1 MDESQLRNLSPLDGR
16 YRDKTNVTREIFS
29 EHALIIA
36 RIKSEASWLEFF
48 LENFRKDLLTKD
60 VKEKLNQLSKSPSS
74 SIAIRTKEIEQT
86 TNHDVK
92 AVELALAEEFDGNEE
107 LQSLIHIF
115 LTSEDVNSLSY
126 AMMLQS
132 SLGSFQ
138 KLLISLTKN
147 IQNKSDKFSD
157 LAMLARTHG
166 QPATPTTLGKELNVF
181 NQRLRNEL
189 KKLKKQKVY
198 AKWGGATA
206 NYNPHLLAFPE
217 MDWLDLSKSFL
228 AKQEIALTSV
238 STQIEPHDY
247 MADIFQNFVRINNI
261 LIDFSHDIWTYISQ
275 DYFKLKLV
283 ENEVGSSTMPH
294 KVNPIDFENA
304 EGNLGL
310 STAIFNHLADKLTKS
325 RLQRDLSDSTV
336 LRNIGSAFGY
346 LEIAITSLEKG
357 IQKLDANVDKI
368 ASDLSERY
376 ELLAE
381 PLQSFLRLEGK
392 KDAYDLVKKITRGK
406 TLTRKSYI
414 EVVEKLIDNKKYK
427 KILLQLKPESYLG
440 LAKNLAK
447 KGDI

>member
-74 SIAIRTKEIEQT
+74 SITIRTKEIEQT

-147 IQNKSDKFSD
+147 IQNKSDEFSD

-189 KKLKKQKVY
+189 KKIKNQKVY

-217 MDWLDLSKSFL
+217 MDWVDLSKSFL
-228 AKQEIALTSV
+228 AKKEIALTSV

-336 LRNIGSAFGY
+336 LRNIGSAFGH
-346 LEIAITSLEKG
+346 LEIAISSLEKG
-357 IQKLDANVDKI
+357 IQKLDANVEKI

-440 LAKNLAK
+440 LARNLAK

>member
-74 SIAIRTKEIEQT
+74 SIAFRTKEIEQT

-132 SLGSFQ
+132 ALGSFQ

-189 KKLKKQKVY
+189 KKLKNQKVY

-427 KILLQLKPESYLG
+427 KTLLQLKPESYLG

>member
-132 SLGSFQ
+132 ALGSFQ

-189 KKLKKQKVY
+189 KKLKNQKVY

-427 KILLQLKPESYLG
+427 ETLLQLKPESYLG

>member
-74 SIAIRTKEIEQT
+74 SITIRTKEIEQT

-132 SLGSFQ
+132 ALGSFQ

-147 IQNKSDKFSD
+147 IQNKSDEFSD

-189 KKLKKQKVY
+189 KKLKNQKVY

-217 MDWLDLSKSFL
+217 MDWLHLSKSFL
-228 AKQEIALTSV
+228 AKQEIGLTSV

>member
-48 LENFRKDLLTKD
+48 LENFRKDLLSKD

-74 SIAIRTKEIEQT
+74 SITIRTKEIEQT

-115 LTSEDVNSLSY
+115 LTSEDVNSSSY

-132 SLGSFQ
+132 ALGSFQ

-147 IQNKSDKFSD
+147 IQNKSDEFSD

-189 KKLKKQKVY
+189 KKIKNQKVY

-217 MDWLDLSKSFL
+217 MDWVDLSRSFL
-228 AKQEIALTSV
+228 AKKEIALTSV

-283 ENEVGSSTMPH
+283 EKEVGSSTMPH

-336 LRNIGSAFGY
+336 LRNIGSAFGH
-346 LEIAITSLEKG
+346 LEIAISSLEKG
-357 IQKLDANVDKI
+357 IQKLDANVEKI

-414 EVVEKLIDNKKYK
+414 EVVEKLIENEKYK

-440 LAKNLAK
+440 LARNLAK

>member
-60 VKEKLNQLSKSPSS
+60 VKGKLNQLSKSPSS

-132 SLGSFQ
+132 ALGSFQ

-346 LEIAITSLEKG
+346 HEIAITSLEKG

-368 ASDLSERY
+368 TSDLSERY

-427 KILLQLKPESYLG
+427 KTLLQLKPESYLG

>member
-74 SIAIRTKEIEQT
+74 SITFRTKEIEQT

-132 SLGSFQ
+132 ALGSFQ

-147 IQNKSDKFSD
+147 IQNKSDEFSD

-189 KKLKKQKVY
+189 KKIKNQKVY

-217 MDWLDLSKSFL
+217 MDWVDLSKSFL
-228 AKQEIALTSV
+228 AKKEIALTSV

-336 LRNIGSAFGY
+336 LRNIGSAFGH
-346 LEIAITSLEKG
+346 LEIAISSLEKG
-357 IQKLDANVDKI
+357 IQKLDANVEKI

-414 EVVEKLIDNKKYK
+414 EVVEKLIENEKYK

-440 LAKNLAK
+440 LARNLAK

>member
-132 SLGSFQ
+132 ALGSFQ

-310 STAIFNHLADKLTKS
+310 STVIFNHLADKLTKS

-427 KILLQLKPESYLG
+427 KTLLQLKPESYLG

>member
-92 AVELALAEEFDGNEE
+92 AVELALAEEFDRNEE

-132 SLGSFQ
+132 ALGSFR

-346 LEIAITSLEKG
+346 LEIAINSLEKG

-427 KILLQLKPESYLG
+427 KTLLQLKPESYLG

>member
-217 MDWLDLSKSFL
+217 MDWLHLSKSFL

>member
-1 MDESQLRNLSPLDGR
+1 M
-16 YRDKTNVTREIFS
+16 
-29 EHALIIA
+29 
-36 RIKSEASWLEFF
+36 
-48 LENFRKDLLTKD
+48 LTKD

-132 SLGSFQ
+132 ALGSFQ

-427 KILLQLKPESYLG
+427 KTLLQLKPESYLG

>member
-1 MDESQLRNLSPLDGR
+1 M
-16 YRDKTNVTREIFS
+16 
-29 EHALIIA
+29 
-36 RIKSEASWLEFF
+36 
-48 LENFRKDLLTKD
+48 LTKD

-132 SLGSFQ
+132 ALGSFQ

-392 KDAYDLVKKITRGK
+392 KDAYDLVKKLQEAKHLLVRVILR
-406 TLTRKSYI
+406 
-414 EVVEKLIDNKKYK
+414 VVEKLIDNKKYK
-427 KILLQLKPESYLG
+427 KNTFAIKARKLSRACKRT
-440 LAKNLAK
+440 
-447 KGDI
+447 

>member
-48 LENFRKDLLTKD
+48 LENFRKDLLTND

-74 SIAIRTKEIEQT
+74 SIAVRTKEIEQI

-189 KKLKKQKVY
+189 KKLKNQKVY

-217 MDWLDLSKSFL
+217 MDWLHLSKSFL

>member
-115 LTSEDVNSLSY
+115 LTSEDVNSSSY

-132 SLGSFQ
+132 ALGSFQ

>member
-36 RIKSEASWLEFF
+36 RIKSEASWLKFF

-92 AVELALAEEFDGNEE
+92 AVELALAEEFYGNEE

-132 SLGSFQ
+132 ALGSFQ

-189 KKLKKQKVY
+189 KKLKNQKVY

-217 MDWLDLSKSFL
+217 TDWLDLSKSFL
-228 AKQEIALTSV
+228 AKKEIALTSV

-261 LIDFSHDIWTYISQ
+261 LVDFSHDIWTYISQ

-336 LRNIGSAFGY
+336 LRNIGSAFGH
-346 LEIAITSLEKG
+346 LEIAISSLEKG
-357 IQKLDANVDKI
+357 IQKLDANVEKI

-406 TLTRKSYI
+406 TLTSKSYI
-414 EVVEKLIDNKKYK
+414 EVVEKLIENEKYK

>member
-74 SIAIRTKEIEQT
+74 SITIRTKEIEQT

-132 SLGSFQ
+132 ALGSFQ

-147 IQNKSDKFSD
+147 IQNKSDEFSD

-189 KKLKKQKVY
+189 KKIKNQKVY

-217 MDWLDLSKSFL
+217 MDWVDLSKSFL
-228 AKQEIALTSV
+228 AKKEIALTSV

-336 LRNIGSAFGY
+336 LRNIGSAFGH
-346 LEIAITSLEKG
+346 LEIAISSLEKG
-357 IQKLDANVDKI
+357 IQKLDANVEKI

-392 KDAYDLVKKITRGK
+392 KNAYDLVKKITRGK

-414 EVVEKLIDNKKYK
+414 EVVEKLIENEKYK

-440 LAKNLAK
+440 LARNLAK

>member
-92 AVELALAEEFDGNEE
+92 AVELALAEEFNGNEE

-132 SLGSFQ
+132 ALGSFQ

-189 KKLKKQKVY
+189 KKLKNQKVY

-228 AKQEIALTSV
+228 AKQKIALTSV

-247 MADIFQNFVRINNI
+247 MADIFQNFVRVNNI

-275 DYFKLKLV
+275 DYFKLKMV

>member
-132 SLGSFQ
+132 ALGSFQ

-238 STQIEPHDY
+238 ATQIEPHDY

>member
-138 KLLISLTKN
+138 KLLISLTKS

>member
-74 SIAIRTKEIEQT
+74 SIAVRTKEIEKT

-189 KKLKKQKVY
+189 KKLKNQKVY

-217 MDWLDLSKSFL
+217 MDWLHLSKSFL

-427 KILLQLKPESYLG
+427 KTLLQLKPESYLG

>member
-74 SIAIRTKEIEQT
+74 SIAVRTKEIEQT

-132 SLGSFQ
+132 ALGSFQ

-147 IQNKSDKFSD
+147 IQNKSDEFSD

-189 KKLKKQKVY
+189 KKLKNQKVY

-217 MDWLDLSKSFL
+217 MDWVDLSKSFL
-228 AKQEIALTSV
+228 AKKEIALTSV

-336 LRNIGSAFGY
+336 LRNIGSAFGH
-346 LEIAITSLEKG
+346 LEIAISSLEKG
-357 IQKLDANVDKI
+357 IQKLDANVEKI

-414 EVVEKLIDNKKYK
+414 EVVEKLIDNKKNK

-440 LAKNLAK
+440 LARNLAK

>member
-132 SLGSFQ
+132 ALGSFQ

>member
-48 LENFRKDLLTKD
+48 LENFRKDLLTND
-60 VKEKLNQLSKSPSS
+60 VKEKLNQLSKSPSL
-74 SIAIRTKEIEQT
+74 SIAVRTKEIEKT

-132 SLGSFQ
+132 SLESFQ

-189 KKLKKQKVY
+189 KKLKNQKVY

-217 MDWLDLSKSFL
+217 MDWLHLSKSFL

>member
-48 LENFRKDLLTKD
+48 LENFRKDLLTND

-74 SIAIRTKEIEQT
+74 SIAVRTKEIEKT

-138 KLLISLTKN
+138 KLLISLTKS

-189 KKLKKQKVY
+189 KKLKNQKVY

-217 MDWLDLSKSFL
+217 MDWLHLSKSFL

>member
-48 LENFRKDLLTKD
+48 LENFRKDLLTRD
-60 VKEKLNQLSKSPSS
+60 VKGKLNQLSKSPSS

-132 SLGSFQ
+132 ALGSFQ

-368 ASDLSERY
+368 TSDLSERY

-427 KILLQLKPESYLG
+427 KTLLQLKPESYLG

>member
-132 SLGSFQ
+132 ALGSFQ

-261 LIDFSHDIWTYISQ
+261 LIDFSHDIWTYISR

-427 KILLQLKPESYLG
+427 KTLLQLKPESYLG

>member
-36 RIKSEASWLEFF
+36 RIKSETSWLEFF

-74 SIAIRTKEIEQT
+74 SISIRTKEIEQT

-126 AMMLQS
+126 AMMLQC

>member
-74 SIAIRTKEIEQT
+74 SISIRTKEIEQT

-132 SLGSFQ
+132 ALGSFQ

-206 NYNPHLLAFPE
+206 NYNQHLLAFPE

>member
-132 SLGSFQ
+132 ALGSFQ

-427 KILLQLKPESYLG
+427 KTLLQLKPESYLG

>member
-48 LENFRKDLLTKD
+48 LENFRKDLLTND

-74 SIAIRTKEIEQT
+74 SIAVRTKEIEKT

-189 KKLKKQKVY
+189 KKLKNQKVY

-217 MDWLDLSKSFL
+217 MDWLHLSKSFL
-228 AKQEIALTSV
+228 AKQEIGLTSV

>member
-132 SLGSFQ
+132 ALGSFQ

-427 KILLQLKPESYLG
+427 ETLLQLKPESYLG
-440 LAKNLAK
+440 LRK
-447 KGDI
+447 KLS

>member
-74 SIAIRTKEIEQT
+74 SITIRTKEIEQT

-132 SLGSFQ
+132 ALGSFQ

-189 KKLKKQKVY
+189 KKIKNQKVY

-217 MDWLDLSKSFL
+217 MDWVDLSKSFL
-228 AKQEIALTSV
+228 AKKEIALTSV

-336 LRNIGSAFGY
+336 LRNIGSAFGH
-346 LEIAITSLEKG
+346 LEIAISSLEKG
-357 IQKLDANVDKI
+357 IQKLDANVEKI

-414 EVVEKLIDNKKYK
+414 EVVEKLIENEKYK

-440 LAKNLAK
+440 LARNLAK

>member
-36 RIKSEASWLEFF
+36 RIKSETSWLEFF

-74 SIAIRTKEIEQT
+74 SISIRTKEIEQT

-132 SLGSFQ
+132 ALGSFQ

-217 MDWLDLSKSFL
+217 MDWLHLSKSFL

-427 KILLQLKPESYLG
+427 KTLLQLKPESYLG